1 MTALDLM
8 HLIGYLG
15 LLAAFLALLIIF
27 YRGFVALWCLLFR
40 D

>member
-1 MTALDLM
+1 MTALDLI
-8 HLIGYLG
+8 HLIGFLG
-15 LLAAFLALLIIF
+15 LIAAGLALLIIW